1 MKEGKIDERKYIRDE
16 KSQKKK
22 RDFLLHKKGVIL
34 WNITAFIPDL
44 CDSSVLDVPLFFY
57 EEYGY
62 LQYEAFYLLAQR
74 DALEQLHRRPEGGGF
89 RTVCGKYHDHCD
101 RMSCGNTSDLIH
113 GGLCLFQGEMEGP
126 GSMLCHDPDHHDA
139 ALLGDTDSAV
149 YDLAEPESH

>member
-57 EEYGY
+57 EE
-62 LQYEAFYLLAQR
+62 F
-74 DALEQLHRRPEGGGF
+74 
-89 RTVCGKYHDHCD
+89 TV
-101 RMSCGNTSDLIH
+101 
-113 GGLCLFQGEMEGP
+113 
-126 GSMLCHDPDHHDA
+126 
-139 ALLGDTDSAV
+139 
-149 YDLAEPESH
+149 